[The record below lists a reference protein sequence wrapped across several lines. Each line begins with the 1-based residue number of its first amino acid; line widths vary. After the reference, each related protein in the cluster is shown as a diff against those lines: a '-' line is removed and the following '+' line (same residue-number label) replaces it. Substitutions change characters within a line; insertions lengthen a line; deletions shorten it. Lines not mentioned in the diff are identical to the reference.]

1 MEHVLKAP
9 LLQAPPLVLT
19 LSLHLQVQQMALRLR
34 LQVVTSATHKCP
46 YNTEA
51 ARVWSLLLADLHVT
65 NKGAGPF

>member
-1 MEHVLKAP
+1 
-9 LLQAPPLVLT
+9 
-19 LSLHLQVQQMALRLR
+19 MALRLR

-51 ARVWSLLLADLHVT
+51 ARVWSLLLVDLHVT